1 MYVCGK
7 SSLRNGCDAKANG
20 CDARA
25 FSRETLKAGFP
36 ASNASS
42 FLARARRCFR
52 VRFAFTDFFRFA
64 FPEAVALAR
73 RRFDCG
79 FFFGIRCVIS
89 RLFRS
94 DEFEIH

>member
-7 SSLRNGCDAKANG
+7 ASLRNGCDAEANG
-20 CDARA
+20 RDARA
-25 FSRETLKAGFP
+25 FSRETLNAGFP

-42 FLARARRCFR
+42 FLARAMRCFR
-52 VRFAFTDFFRFA
+52 VSFASADFFPFA

-73 RRFDCG
+73 RRFNCG

-89 RLFRS
+89 WLLGS